1 MEQEVNIKTVCIAT
15 RSAEKA
21 ASVFKSALMD
31 YIGIQK
37 RLIGKNHTDDK
48 KTHTSRIVKVKDLR
62 KDGSM
67 IELVD
72 MSDEE
77 LKNFRRFARRYGVSY
92 AMEKNKDTDPPT
104 YLIFLK
110 ANDRKLINRAVD
122 EYVSDNELKTISYG
136 GLKQKLLTAKDMM
149 NSHPKKVRKKEHIR

>member
-21 ASVFKSALMD
+21 ASVFRSALRD

-37 RLIGKNHTDDK
+37 RHMGSNKTNNYR
-48 KTHTSRIVKVKDLR
+48 THTSRIVKVKDLR

-77 LKNFRRFARRYGVSY
+77 MKNFRRFARRYGVSY
-92 AMEKNKDTDPPT
+92 AMEKNRETDPPT

-110 ANDRKLINRAVD
+110 AKDRVLINRAVD
-122 EYVSDNELKTISYG
+122 EYVKENESRKRSYG
-136 GLKQKLLTAKDMM
+136 GLKLRLARAKAMM
-149 NSHPKKVRKKEHIR
+149 NAGPRKVRKKEHIR

>member
-21 ASVFKSALMD
+21 ASVFRSALKD
-31 YIGIQK
+31 YIGLQK
-37 RLIGKNHTDDK
+37 RHINKSNQSDK
-48 KTHTSRIVKVKDLR
+48 RTHTSRIVKVKDLR

-77 LKNFRRFARRYGVSY
+77 MKNFRRFARRYGVSY
-92 AMEKNKDTDPPT
+92 AMEKNKETDPPT

-110 ANDRKLINRAVD
+110 AKDRMLINKAVD
-122 EYVSDNELKTISYG
+122 EYVSDNESRKRDDL
-136 GLKQKLLTAKDMM
+136 GLKQKLNLAKEMM
-149 NSHPKKVRKKEHIR
+149 NTHPKKVRKKEHIR